1 MFEPSRKHGAFD
13 HRHPVS
19 VKLELPAYVGSA
31 KQLDAA
37 AFYAQYFA
45 GARRH
50 DFAALAG
57 YQAHRAHWDRENA
70 AD

>member
-13 HRHPVS
+13 LRHPVS
-19 VKLELPAYVGSA
+19 VKLALPAYVGTGQ
-31 KQLDAA
+31 QLDAQQ
-37 AFYAQYFA
+37 FYAQYFA

-50 DFAALAG
+50 DFAALAA
-57 YQAHRAHWDRENA
+57 YQAHRAHWDGEEA